1 MLPIWEGT
9 TNVLSLDVLRALAKG
24 GAGDAYRAEI
34 ESTLAGTRAAQLV
47 GPAKLAKTTATRA
60 FDWVE
65 VAVKRGTAAV
75 EGGARGFALSL
86 ARSLE
91 LALLV
96 QQGQWSIDHE
106 HDGRAAAAA
115 VRLARHGID
124 CLVDPDPS
132 AAALADDRPLP
143 A

>member
-1 MLPIWEGT
+1 
-9 TNVLSLDVLRALAKG
+9 V
-24 GAGDAYRAEI
+24 AE
-34 ESTLAGTRAAQLV
+34 A
-47 GPAKLAKTTATRA
+47 
-60 FDWVE
+60 
-65 VAVKRGTAAV
+65 
-75 EGGARGFALSL
+75 GARGFALTL

-115 VRLARHGID
+115 VRLARHGVD
-124 CLVDPDPS
+124 WLADPDAAA

-143 A
+143 L